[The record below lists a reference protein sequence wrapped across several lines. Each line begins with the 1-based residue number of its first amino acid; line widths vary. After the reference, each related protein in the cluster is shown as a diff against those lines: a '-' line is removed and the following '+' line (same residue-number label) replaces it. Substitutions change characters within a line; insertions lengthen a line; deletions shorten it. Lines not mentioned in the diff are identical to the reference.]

1 MIILLLSV
9 VDHRSKK
16 LYFVVLV
23 LSLFLVPM
31 AQGFTI
37 DGPTNFV
44 YGTGGNVRFD
54 DSTTS
59 TYYQIV
65 NAVSRFT
72 SIRDNGG
79 PNRGTLGFDCQDG
92 VNMTILGIGQY
103 QIQYSVATALPGA
116 VTTTV
121 YYANNDHL
129 PVGTNTDTVT
139 FNAVTDTTTVTTTGN
154 VIVTLDYAPLTGGT
168 GFTGLELMWSLFP
181 LVALV
186 SALQAKKYGFADNR
200 IVAFALVFAVSA
212 FILFAITALGV

>member
-1 MIILLLSV
+1 MKMKTKSSL
-9 VDHRSKK
+9 
-16 LYFVVLV
+16 FAVLV
-23 LSLFLVPM
+23 LSLLLVPM
-31 AQGFTI
+31 VNAFTI

-72 SIRDNGG
+72 SVRDNGG
-79 PNRGTLGFDCQDG
+79 PNRGSLGFDCQDG

-121 YYANNDHL
+121 YYANNDHI

-139 FNAVTDTTTVTTTGN
+139 FNGVTDITTVTTTGN
-154 VIVTLDYAPLTGGT
+154 VIVTLNYAPITGGT
-168 GFTGLELMWSLFP
+168 GFTGLELMWTLFP

-186 SALQAKKYGFADNR
+186 SALEAKKLGLVDNR

-212 FILFAITALGV
+212 IILFAITALGV

>member
-1 MIILLLSV
+1 MKMKTKSSL
-9 VDHRSKK
+9 
-16 LYFVVLV
+16 FAVLV
-23 LSLFLVPM
+23 LSLLLVPM
-31 AQGFTI
+31 VNAFTI

-72 SIRDNGG
+72 SVRDNGG
-79 PNRGTLGFDCQDG
+79 PNRGSLGFDCQDG

-121 YYANNDHL
+121 YYANNDHI

-139 FNAVTDTTTVTTTGN
+139 FNGVTDITTVTTTGN
-154 VIVTLDYAPLTGGT
+154 VIVTLNYAPITGGT
-168 GFTGLELMWSLFP
+168 GFNGLELMWTLFP

-186 SALQAKKYGFADNR
+186 SALEAKKLGLVDNR

-212 FILFAITALGV
+212 IILFAIRALGV